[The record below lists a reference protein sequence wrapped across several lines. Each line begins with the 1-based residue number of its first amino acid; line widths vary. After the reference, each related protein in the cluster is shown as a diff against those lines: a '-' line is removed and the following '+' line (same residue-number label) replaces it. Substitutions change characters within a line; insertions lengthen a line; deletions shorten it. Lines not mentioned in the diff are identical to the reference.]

1 MAWAIRF
8 EFCVCFFYILINK
21 SFVSIKNKDDDQIG
35 QLYESIVEYF
45 DLYEM
50 IKVETEKR
58 KSEPKPNT
66 PPIFRIR
73 GLVMR
78 DNENKEDD

>member
-1 MAWAIRF
+1 
-8 EFCVCFFYILINK
+8 
-21 SFVSIKNKDDDQIG
+21 
-35 QLYESIVEYF
+35 
-45 DLYEM
+45 M
-50 IKVETEKR
+50 IKEETEKR

-78 DNENKEDD
+78 DNDTKEDE